1 MLEEVGFFVDFGG
14 GVCASVKWLDIRVT
28 VCLFLRQ
35 ATGFYAHNPFGI
47 RRRFDIYCCE
57 TASISADFK
66 TFYLNVS
73 DACLIMGA

>member
-1 MLEEVGFFVDFGG
+1 MLEEVGFVVDFGG

-35 ATGFYAHNPFGI
+35 ATSSYAHGLRTLVWI
-47 RRRFDIYCCE
+47 RRRFDISCCE

-66 TFYLNVS
+66 LCT
-73 DACLIMGA
+73 